1 MIPAGNL
8 NLYTGIKS
16 IGNGVY
22 VGREKRLLFI
32 FKKWICRT
40 ID

>member
-8 NLYTGIKS
+8 NLDTGIKS
-16 IGNGVY
+16 VGNGVCG
-22 VGREKRLLFI
+22 GRETRLLFI

>member
-8 NLYTGIKS
+8 NLDTGIKS
-16 IGNGVY
+16 VGNGVC
-22 VGREKRLLFI
+22 VGKEKRLLFI